1 MKGNEA
7 RVVFFLQ
14 PVDKFKDGEV
24 TKVEKSFCSH
34 FGFRS
39 LVLLLGLLLG
49 LGVLAYVLVQMEGP
63 VPVASTTN
71 APATT
76 ATTRTT
82 SVTSTSAPT
91 IATQPEPGNSSGM
104 ITDLSP
110 GCQNITSSANKLSQI
125 KNINILYYQ
134 PENF

>member
-14 PVDKFKDGEV
+14 PVDQFKDGEV
-24 TKVEKSFCSH
+24 TKVKKSFWNY

-39 LVLLLGLLLG
+39 LLLLLGLLLG
-49 LGVLAYVLVQMEGP
+49 LGVLAYVLVQIEGP
-63 VPVASTTN
+63 VPVVSTTY
-71 APATT
+71 APTTT

-91 IATQPEPGNSSGM
+91 TTTRPEPGNSTGM

-110 GCQNITSSANKLSQI
+110 GRPNI
-125 KNINILYYQ
+125 KNQLIS
-134 PENF
+134 